1 MANRSELVGDIL
13 TTDRFAR
20 NRPWQRFLSSLVGL
34 GLQVSV
40 AELDAA
46 LKELTGREGDAR
58 GEIYAYL
65 VAKQTIG
72 AKRTFSVGEALR
84 KCGVKWS
91 SGVVCLAIADHLK
104 ELVALFALL
113 AVQGRGD
120 AVRAALLAASC
131 AVMAAT
137 DPDDVELADLQLIT
151 REALSK
157 DNLGARELVGKAW
170 ATLLK
175 KSGKYG
181 RLFQVV
187 PLPLRDA
194 FASARLEDPIS
205 RKRRVF
211 EDLRRWAISIAQD
224 DPRSLAIIEARF
236 ACRARLDQESTNLR
250 DDISKQII
258 YALNDFDDVELDEA
272 LAPND
277 RAEFKESR
285 SGNFVRGQSTPS
297 SRRKAAKGKNTR

>member
-1 MANRSELVGDIL
+1 
-13 TTDRFAR
+13 
-20 NRPWQRFLSSLVGL
+20 
-34 GLQVSV
+34 VSV

-72 AKRTFSVGEALR
+72 AKRAFSVGEALR

-91 SGVVCLAIADHLK
+91 SGIVCLAIADHLK

-137 DPDDVELADLQLIT
+137 DPDDVELADLQLIS
-151 REALSK
+151 REVLSE
-157 DNLGARELVGKAW
+157 DNLGAHELVGKAW

-277 RAEFKESR
+277 RAEFRESR
-285 SGNFVRGQSTPS
+285 SGKFVRGQSTSS
-297 SRRKAAKGKNTR
+297 SRRKAAEGKNTR